1 MLQGGRNPAGLPSR
15 PRQAGYCG
23 FTVAG
28 AQVVTLCL
36 PIHGLEPQHANL
48 PTVDTRWRSPVT
60 ASPDMKTGA
69 EEVLERAVNWLQTGH
84 GVELVTVVRTW
95 GSSPR
100 PVGSIAAVRD
110 DGVLVGSVSGGCV
123 EKQLSE
129 SFRGQIAARTHTHKV
144 DDEEARRFGLACGG
158 ELELVF
164 ETLERPDALQELLQR
179 LGQRER
185 VRRDVSVGNSEATL
199 STAIRSDRFAWD
211 GKLMQQVFG
220 PSWRLLIV
228 GAGQLSR
235 FAAEFAQAIDFEV
248 IVVEPRDQFRQAWD
262 IKSIPVIADSP
273 DDAVVQY
280 ASDPNSAV
288 LALTH
293 DPNIDDLALLEALPS
308 QAFYVGAL
316 GSVRNYE
323 KRVKR
328 LAGLDVPADAIARL
342 RGPIGLKIGSRTS
355 AEIAISIMAELIQ
368 VRQSLS

>member
-1 MLQGGRNPAGLPSR
+1 MSA
-15 PRQAGYCG
+15 
-23 FTVAG
+23 
-28 AQVVTLCL
+28 
-36 PIHGLEPQHANL
+36 
-48 PTVDTRWRSPVT
+48 
-60 ASPDMKTGA
+60 ASDVKNSA
-69 EEVLERAVNWLQTGH
+69 VEVLERAVRWLEEGH

-129 SFRGQIAARTHTHKV
+129 SFRGQVDSRTHTHKV

-164 ETLERPDALQELLQR
+164 ETLGSPDTLKELLLR
-179 LGQRER
+179 LSRRER
-185 VRRDVSVGNSEATL
+185 VRRDVTVGNSEATL
-199 STAIRSDRFAWD
+199 TTATRSDRFSWD
-211 GKLMQQVFG
+211 GQQMQQVFG

-235 FAAEFAQAIDFEV
+235 FAAEFGQAIDFEV
-248 IVVEPRDQFRQAWD
+248 LVVEPREQFREAWN
-262 IKSIPVIADSP
+262 IASIPVLADSP
-273 DDAVVQY
+273 DDAVLEY
-280 ASDPNSAV
+280 ANDPQSAV

-293 DPNIDDLALLEALPS
+293 DPNIDDLALLEALPGK
-308 QAFYVGAL
+308 AFYVGAL
-316 GSVRNYE
+316 GSTRNYE

-328 LAGLDVPADAIARL
+328 LAGLDVPPEAIARL
-342 RGPIGLKIGSRTS
+342 RGPIGLSIGSRTS

-368 VRQSLS
+368 VRHSLA

>member
-1 MLQGGRNPAGLPSR
+1 MS
-15 PRQAGYCG
+15 
-23 FTVAG
+23 
-28 AQVVTLCL
+28 
-36 PIHGLEPQHANL
+36 
-48 PTVDTRWRSPVT
+48 S
-60 ASPDMKTGA
+60 ASEMKNSA
-69 EEVLERAVNWLQTGH
+69 VEVLEQAVVWLDDGH

-129 SFRGQIAARTHTHKV
+129 SFRGQIATRTHTHKV

-164 ETLERPDALQELLQR
+164 ETLEEADSLKELLQR
-179 LGQRER
+179 LSRRER
-185 VRRDVSVGNSEATL
+185 VKRAIDVGNSAATL
-199 STAIRSDRFAWD
+199 STATRSDRFAWD
-211 GKLMQQVFG
+211 GQHMQQVFG

-248 IVVEPRDQFRQAWD
+248 LIVEPREQFREAWNNP
-262 IKSIPVIADSP
+262 SVPVLADSP
-273 DDAVVQY
+273 DDAVLQY
-280 ASDPNSAV
+280 ANDANSAV

-316 GSVRNYE
+316 GSTRNYE
-323 KRVKR
+323 KRIKR

-342 RGPIGLKIGSRTS
+342 RGPIGLSIGSRTS

-368 VRQSLS
+368 VRHSLG

>member
-1 MLQGGRNPAGLPSR
+1 M
-15 PRQAGYCG
+15 
-23 FTVAG
+23 
-28 AQVVTLCL
+28 
-36 PIHGLEPQHANL
+36 H
-48 PTVDTRWRSPVT
+48 
-60 ASPDMKTGA
+60 DMKNSA
-69 EEVLERAVNWLQTGH
+69 AEVLHSAAQWLESGH

-129 SFRGQIAARTHTHKV
+129 SFRGQGASRTHTHKV
-144 DDEEARRFGLACGG
+144 DDEQARRFGLACGG

-164 ETLERPDALQELLQR
+164 ETLSAAQPLRELLQR
-179 LGQRER
+179 LSRRER
-185 VRRDVSVGNSEATL
+185 VRRQVSIGNSDAVLGSAT
-199 STAIRSDRFAWD
+199 RSDQFAWD
-211 GKLMQQVFG
+211 GENLSQVFG
-220 PSWRLLIV
+220 PSWRLLII

-235 FAAEFAQAIDFEV
+235 FTAEFALAIDFDV
-248 IVVEPRDQFRQAWD
+248 LVVEPREQFREAWNLATV
-262 IKSIPVIADSP
+262 PVIPDSP
-273 DDAVVQY
+273 DDAVLAY
-280 ASDPNSAV
+280 ANDPNSAV

-293 DPNIDDLALLEALPS
+293 DPNIDDLALMEALPS

-328 LAGLDVPADAIARL
+328 LAGLDVPAEAIARL
-342 RGPIGLKIGSRTS
+342 RGPIGLSIGSRTA

-368 VRQSLS
+368 VRHSLA